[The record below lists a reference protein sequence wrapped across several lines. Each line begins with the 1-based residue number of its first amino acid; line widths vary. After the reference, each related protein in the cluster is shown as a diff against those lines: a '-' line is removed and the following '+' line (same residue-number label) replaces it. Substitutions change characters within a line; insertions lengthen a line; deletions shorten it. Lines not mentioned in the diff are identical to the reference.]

1 VRDAERAFDELVG
14 HLRALIRLPTVNPPG
29 DEILAARYLADVLAA
44 AGLEPRV
51 VEPFPGRGNVIARLR
66 GDGTGGG
73 PLLLLGHLDVVPA
86 PPERWSRDP
95 FGAEVADGYVYGRG
109 AVDMKS
115 MVAMEL
121 QVVLG
126 LAEEARAA
134 GRDPAREPVPGLR
147 RDIIL
152 AGTAD
157 EEAGGYQGIGWIVE
171 NEPDLLRAEACL
183 TEAGG
188 VSVELGG
195 RRIYPIGV
203 AEKGF
208 HRFEITVTGTAGH
221 ASMPREDNAVVL
233 AGRILDRLGRPT
245 PRRVTPLM
253 AAALRSAAEA
263 LPGDAAN
270 VVERILAGDGDAD
283 DAALA
288 ALCDA
293 PTRRALR
300 ALLRDTISPTI
311 VHAGVK
317 DNIIPG
323 SATIVVDCRTL
334 PGTTAESMAAEL
346 RAQVGE
352 ELWTHCSAT
361 TSSFGVPLEQ
371 PLPHPLYDLCASTLR
386 RHDPGAIPV
395 PVMAPFATDAKHTV
409 RLGIPTYGF
418 SPLRLAPDEAF
429 LDRFH
434 GDDERVGLDALR
446 FGLPVLDEVVRRYC
460 G

>member
-1 VRDAERAFDELVG
+1 MRDGERAFDELVG

-29 DEILAARYLADVLAA
+29 DEILAARYLADVLDA

-51 VEPFPGRGNVIARLR
+51 LEPFPGRGNVVARLR

-86 PPERWSRDP
+86 PPERWTHDP
-95 FGAEVADGYVYGRG
+95 FGAEVAEGYLYGRG

-121 QVVLG
+121 QVLLG
-126 LAEEARAA
+126 LAGDARAA

-147 RDIIL
+147 RDIIF

-157 EEAGGYQGIGWIVE
+157 EEAGGHLGAGWIVE

-208 HRFEITVTGTAGH
+208 HRFEIAVTGTAGH

-233 AGRILDRLGRPT
+233 AGRILERLGRPT

-253 AAALRSAAEA
+253 AAALRSAAAA
-263 LPGDAAN
+263 LPGDAAS
-270 VVERILAGDGDAD
+270 VVERILAGDGEAD

-323 SATIVVDCRTL
+323 SAAITVDCRTL
-334 PGTTAESMAAEL
+334 PGTTAESMEAEL
-346 RAQVGE
+346 REQIGE
-352 ELWTHCSAT
+352 ELWARCSAT
-361 TSSFGVPLEQ
+361 TTSFGVPLEQ
-371 PLPHPLYDLCASTLR
+371 PLPHPLYDLSADALR
-386 RHDPGAIPV
+386 RHDPGAIPL